1 MTTDAQAA
9 AVGQLPWIVVK
20 VGALVTAALSSQWV
34 VFILVPVLV
43 TLGAMYLKAFARPT
57 YALQPENKVV
67 GFDLGITACVTLIIS
82 GFVLINRH
90 SSGADATAIDRQY
103 YLIGLF
109 IVFGLF
115 VVALVFGAYAMHK
128 HGWDATD
135 SSRTR
140 APWPTCINIGG
151 AVLLVIAFVL
161 TGGAFK

>member
-1 MTTDAQAA
+1 MTTDAEAGV
-9 AVGQLPWIVVK
+9 VGQLPWIVVK
-20 VGALVTAALSSQWV
+20 MGTLVTAALSSQWV

-43 TLGAMYLKAFARPT
+43 TLGAMYLKAFARHT
-57 YALQPENKVV
+57 YSLLPENKVV

-90 SSGADATAIDRQY
+90 SSGADATAIDKQY

-109 IVFGLF
+109 ILFGLF
-115 VVALVFGAYAMHK
+115 VLALVFGAYAMHK
-128 HGWDATD
+128 GGWDANDPNKTK
-135 SSRTR
+135 
-140 APWPTCINIGG
+140 APWPICINIGG